1 MEATKVKSWM
11 EQVIRPEEYE
21 KYLGKD
27 GRDFIH
33 EDEIELLLNT
43 VRADAS
49 RVREIIAK
57 SEEIQILTL
66 EECAVLLNTEDPALW
81 EEIFAAALRVKQ
93 KVYGPRI
100 VTFAP
105 LYTSNYCVNN
115 CLYCGFRSGN
125 AGEHRLQL
133 TEAELIEEVKRL
145 TAVGH
150 KRLVLSVGEHPC
162 SDVGYL
168 VKTLKTIY
176 GVKNGNGE
184 IRRVNVNCAP
194 MCVADLKQLKEVG
207 IGTLQVFQETYHRQ
221 TYAKMHPSGLKS
233 DFRWRLY
240 VMHRA
245 MEAGIDDMGIG
256 ALFGLYHWKFDVMG
270 LLAHARELEA
280 RFDGVG
286 PHTISFP
293 RLRAADGTGMAE
305 SSRYSVGDRDFKRL
319 VAVLRLSVPYTGMI
333 VTAREPAP
341 VRDEVVQVGCTQIDA
356 DSRIGIGAYTAENSN
371 ADQNLKQQQF
381 ELGDTRT
388 LDQAIRDMAK
398 LGYISGFCTACYRSC
413 RTGSHFMGFAK
424 DSKISHFCMPN
435 AILTFKEYLLDYGSD
450 ETKRIGEK
458 LIQSEYEKLDPVF
471 KPVVSEYLR
480 RLENGER
487 DLKV

>member
-1 MEATKVKSWM
+1 MEATRVKSWM

-21 KYLGKD
+21 KYLDED

-33 EDEIELLLNT
+33 EDEIESLLNT
-43 VRADAS
+43 AKSDAS

-66 EECAVLLNTEDPALW
+66 EECAVLLNVEDPALW
-81 EEIFAAALRVKQ
+81 EEIFAAALRIKQ

-115 CLYCGFRSGN
+115 CLYCGFRSEN

-133 TEAELIEEVKRL
+133 TEEQLIEEVKRL

-162 SDVGYL
+162 SGVDYL

-194 MCVADLKQLKEVG
+194 MCVDDLKKLKEVG

-270 LLAHARELEA
+270 LLAHARELET
-280 RFDGVG
+280 RFGGVG

-293 RLRAADGTGMAE
+293 RLRSADGTGMAE
-305 SSRYSVGDRDFKRL
+305 TSRYSVNDRDFKRL

-333 VTAREPAP
+333 VTAREPAA

-471 KPVVSEYLR
+471 KPVVSEYLQ

>member
-1 MEATKVKSWM
+1 MEALKVKDWM
-11 EQVIRPEEYE
+11 SQVIRPEEVE
-21 KYLGKD
+21 KYLDKKGN
-27 GRDFIH
+27 DFIQ
-33 EDEIELLLNT
+33 EDQIESLLKT
-43 VRADAS
+43 TRPEVSAVRD
-49 RVREIIAK
+49 IIKK
-57 SEEIQILTL
+57 SEDIQILTL
-66 EECAVLLNTEDPALW
+66 QECATLLNVEDPELW
-81 EEIFAAALRVKQ
+81 EEIFAAGLRVKQ

-115 CLYCGFRSGN
+115 CLYCGFRSEN
-125 AGEHRLQL
+125 RGEHRLQL
-133 TEAELIEEVKRL
+133 KEEDLVEEVKRL
-145 TAVGH
+145 TAIGH

-162 SDVGYL
+162 SGVDYL
-168 VKTLKTIY
+168 VNTLKTIY
-176 GVKNGNGE
+176 SVKNGNGE

-194 MCVADLKQLKEVG
+194 MGVNDLKKLKEVG

-221 TYAKMHPSGLKS
+221 TYSKVHPSGLKS

-256 ALFGLYHWKFDVMG
+256 ALFGLYDWKFDVMG
-270 LLAHARELEA
+270 LLSHARELEK
-280 RFDGVG
+280 RFNGVG

-293 RLRAADGTGMAE
+293 RLRAADGNGM
-305 SSRYSVGDRDFKRL
+305 SSNSQYAVSDRDFKRL
-319 VAVLRLSVPYTGMI
+319 VAVLRLAVPYTGMI
-333 VTAREPAP
+333 ITAREPAEI
-341 VRDEVVQVGCTQIDA
+341 RDDVIQVGCTQIDA
-356 DSRIGIGAYTAENSN
+356 DSRIGIGAYSNENSN
-371 ADQNLKQQQF
+371 EDQNLKQQQF

-388 LDQAIRDMAK
+388 LDQAIQDMAK

-435 AILTFKEYLLDYGSD
+435 AILTFKEYLLDYGSP
-450 ETKRIGEK
+450 ETKKVGEG
-458 LIQSEYEKLDPVF
+458 LIASEFEKLDPVF
-471 KPVVSEYLR
+471 KPIVSEYLK

>member
-1 MEATKVKSWM
+1 MESSKTEKWI
-11 EQVIRPEEYE
+11 EQVIRPEEYQ
-21 KYLGKD
+21 KYLDKE
-27 GRDFIH
+27 GRDFI
-33 EDEIELLLNT
+33 DEEKIETLLSST
-43 VRADAS
+43 KAEKTC
-49 RVREIIAK
+49 VREIIEK
-57 SEEIQILTL
+57 SLSIQILTP
-66 EECAVLLNTEDPALW
+66 EECAVLLNVEDPELW
-81 EEIFAAALRVKQ
+81 EEIFDAGLRVKQ

-105 LYTSNYCVNN
+105 LYTSNYCVND
-115 CLYCGFRSGN
+115 CLYCGFRCGN
-125 AGEHRLQL
+125 KDEHRLQL
-133 TEAELIEEVKRL
+133 TEEQLIEEVKRL

-162 SDVGYL
+162 SDVNYL

-194 MCVADLKQLKEVG
+194 MCVEDLKKLKEVG

-256 ALFGLYHWKFDVMG
+256 ALFGLYNWKFDVMG
-270 LLAHARELEA
+270 LLSHALELEK
-280 RFDGVG
+280 RFNGVG

-293 RLRAADGTGMAE
+293 RLRSAAGTGL
-305 SSRYSVGDRDFKRL
+305 SQNSKYLVSDRDFKRL
-319 VAVLRLSVPYTGMI
+319 VAVLRLAVPYTGMI
-333 VTAREPAP
+333 ITAREPAA

-356 DSRIGIGAYTAENSN
+356 DSRIGIGAYSAEASN

-388 LDQAIRDMAK
+388 LDEAIRDMAK

-413 RTGSHFMGFAK
+413 RTGAHFMGFAK

-435 AILTFKEYLLDYGSD
+435 AILTFKEYLLDYGSP
-450 ETKRIGEK
+450 ETKIVGEK
-458 LIQSEYEKLDPVF
+458 LIQSEFEKLDAVF
-471 KPVVSEYLR
+471 KPVVSEYLV

-487 DLKV
+487 DLKI